1 MESLRV
7 FTCKIILSKKRSTF
21 TSSFSICIISISFSC
36 LLVLARTSNA
46 MLNRSCESKNP
57 CLAPYFN
64 RKAFSYSLLSILL
77 TELVIN
83 DFYYIDICPL
93 YTHFGKFLSWVDVEF
108 DKMLFMHLLRSSGDF
123 WLLLMWYITLIC
135 IC

>member
-1 MESLRV
+1 MWVIEDPAVIYVRECFAV
-7 FTCKIILSKKRSTF
+7 
-21 TSSFSICIISISFSC
+21 
-36 LLVLARTSNA
+36 ARTSNA

-93 YTHFGKFLSWVDVEF
+93 YTHFGKFLS
-108 DKMLFMHLLRSSGDF
+108 
-123 WLLLMWYITLIC
+123 
-135 IC
+135 